1 MNAFNQINAIAAQ
14 ACGIAPRAGWASH
27 VTVAVEPKAPT
38 PCADTAVEVAAA
50 AIRSLRNFQRDVKAG
65 HLVAAENDRK
75 QAIELVSRAL
85 AGAWFAAFEERH
97 GPAPVCSQ
105 CGLLE
110 FDCSCDEHDGE
121 DEDAPWFAE
130 VVS

>member
-1 MNAFNQINAIAAQ
+1 MNAFNQINSIAAE
-14 ACGIAPRAGWASH
+14 ACGIAPRDGWASH
-27 VTVAVEPKAPT
+27 ITVAAEPKAPT
-38 PCADTAVEVAAA
+38 PCADTAIEVAAA
-50 AIRSLRNFQRDVKAG
+50 AIRTLRNFQRDMRDG

-85 AGAWFAAFEERH
+85 AGAWFAAFEEAY

-105 CGLLE
+105 CGMIEPL
-110 FDCSCDEHDGE
+110 DCVCDPAGD
-121 DEDAPWFAE
+121 DEEPWFAE